1 MNLIQAKGLSHSF
14 EHLLYDDV
22 NIDIKEKESVA
33 VLGVSGSGKSSLIN
47 NLSTLLKPKSGI
59 VNLNGK
65 NDIYSRND
73 DEILSIR
80 KNEIGIIFQS
90 HYLFRGFNVLENL
103 KVASILTNQKIDMD
117 LLEKFGIS
125 DLLKQQIGEL
135 SGGQQQRLSIARV
148 LQKKPKIIFADEPT
162 GNLDKNTSIKVME
175 VVFNYL
181 NINNAAMLIATHDI
195 EIANMCDRIFYL
207 KDCKLVET
215 KK

>member
-65 NDIYSRND
+65 NDIYSIND